1 MKNLISDTI
10 RQSLAE
16 TLPQRCFDTFSG
28 FSLKSAVISPLISQT
43 KAADFQ
49 ISKGHQLLKNIDLHH
64 PKQSNQKPLES
75 DRTQTCTKTSHKTT
89 RTHFNGKKARDFRN
103 IPSTDLE
110 ASRPAKCEADTIK
123 RSEPLL
129 TRICQPSTTLLA
141 DTISRQ
147 NHTYLSTQNTL
158 YISNI

>member
-1 MKNLISDTI
+1 MKQRSRTNAPKSFISIKEEQQTGQSIMKNLISDTI

-28 FSLKSAVISPLISQT
+28 FSLKSAEISPLISQT

-89 RTHFNGKKARDFRN
+89 QTPFSRKKARDSETLH
-103 IPSTDLE
+103 PLTLKPADLR
-110 ASRPAKCEADTIK
+110 SRFHQTI
-123 RSEPLL
+123 
-129 TRICQPSTTLLA
+129 RI
-141 DTISRQ
+141 II
-147 NHTYLSTQNTL
+147 NNTP
-158 YISNI
+158 